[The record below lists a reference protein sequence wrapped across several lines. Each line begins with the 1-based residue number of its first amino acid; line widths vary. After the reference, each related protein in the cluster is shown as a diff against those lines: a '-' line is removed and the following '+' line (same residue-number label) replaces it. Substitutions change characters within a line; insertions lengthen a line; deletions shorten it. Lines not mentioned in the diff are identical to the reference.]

1 MITNEL
7 NSGVA
12 PPTNSAVG
20 GGASTNSLGQYHFSS
35 SGTESSDALIAR
47 LHPDLRRSASKI
59 MRWARSKNYM
69 VEVYET
75 VIDEEMHNERLKDQ
89 LLNVGYVN
97 SHQSTGTCFK
107 LKFPDNNPFLQVSM
121 HPDYQL
127 WVTQNNQA
135 AIASQESDYESQ
147 WKTIGYY
154 AETEGWY
161 WGGNEDKVRLKNT
174 DVEYGSLSMVHYFE
188 YRDCSSKSGAYKYHT
203 RTKNDLGWFD
213 LSCAPSQDE
222 DIS

>member
-1 MITNEL
+1 MIVNEV

-20 GGASTNSLGQYHFSS
+20 GGAATNSLGQYPFAS
-35 SGTESSDALIAR
+35 SGVDSADALIAR

-59 MRWARSKNYM
+59 MRWARTNTYM

-75 VIDEEMHNERLKDQ
+75 VINEDDHNVRLKDQ
-89 LLNVGYVN
+89 LLNVSYNN

-107 LKFPDNNPFLQVSM
+107 LKFSSDNPFLQVNM
-121 HPDYQL
+121 HPDYES
-127 WVTQNNQA
+127 WVAQDNQS
-135 AIASQESDYESQ
+135 AITSQESIYETY
-147 WKTIGYY
+147 WKAIGYY

-161 WGGNEDKVRLKNT
+161 WGGNEDKNRLKNT

-188 YRDCSSKSGAYKYHT
+188 YRDCSTKPGAYKYHT

-213 LSCAPSQDE
+213 LSGAPSQDE
-222 DIS
+222 DI

>member
-7 NSGVA
+7 NSGIA

-20 GGASTNSLGQYHFSS
+20 GGASTNSLGQYHFAT
-35 SGTESSDALIAR
+35 SGTERADAIIAR

-59 MRWARSKNYM
+59 MRWSRTNNLM
-69 VEVYET
+69 VEIYET
-75 VIDEEMHNERLKDQ
+75 VIDEEEHNKRLKDQ
-89 LLNVGYVN
+89 LLNVSYNN

-107 LKFPDNNPFLQVSM
+107 LKFDDSNPFRQVSM
-121 HPDYQL
+121 HPDYET
-127 WVTQNNQA
+127 WVEVGNQTAISTQEN
-135 AIASQESDYESQ
+135 DYETF

-161 WGGNEDKVRLKNT
+161 WGGNEDEVRLKNT

-188 YRDCSSKSGAYKYHT
+188 YRDCSTKPGAYKYHT
-203 RTKNDLGWFD
+203 RAKNDLGWFD
-213 LSCAPSQDE
+213 LSCPLSQDE
-222 DIS
+222 DI

>member
-1 MITNEL
+1 MIVNDS

-20 GGASTNSLGQYHFSS
+20 GGASTNSLGQYHFAS
-35 SGTESSDALIAR
+35 SGTENADALIAR

-59 MRWARSKNYM
+59 MRWSRTNSYV
-69 VEVYET
+69 VEIYET
-75 VIDEEMHNERLKDQ
+75 IINEEAHNTRLKDQ
-89 LLNVGYVN
+89 LLNVGYSS

-107 LKFPDNNPFLQVSM
+107 LKFSGDNPFLQVTM
-121 HPDYQL
+121 HPDYET
-127 WVTQNNQA
+127 WVAQNNQS
-135 AIASQESDYESQ
+135 AIIAQENTYETY

-161 WGGNEDKVRLKNT
+161 WGGNEDKNRLKNT

-188 YRDCSSKSGAYKYHT
+188 YRDCSTKPGAYKYHT

-222 DIS
+222 DI